1 MSKLSISN
9 ATTIHRHLSRSSC
22 SDLMGGGPRTPPSH
36 LMDSLEETF
45 EDDHLLEHSIDGRS
59 ILSDDLVEI
68 TRPTPLP
75 PGDNPSKSDP
85 HSQEPTSDSSQV
97 PVTSSDEPKEEE
109 PKPYK
114 LRWSKSKVYIHPTSF
129 LRDNLPGYL
138 GVLQRAPR
146 SFYLSW
152 IPERAVEDS
161 SEREAWLKL
170 DLDPQF
176 SDEDILVNVPTNPQ
190 ATPDYAFSVPIDSIH
205 SIILTPPTLSSWH
218 GTVVINVFCGPTLP
232 KLYFHDDESRS
243 TQFSRET
250 RETRLAQNRFSSSLP
265 ASWGGEALL
274 TQLRRFADV
283 CQSTRQ
289 HGLFLINPS
298 KDEREEHLTPIFSD
312 DALVAPDSPPKRNSI
327 LHQSLRNGNPSGSM
341 DEFAFNIL
349 SSFSKLTQ
357 NARSA
362 AQMVLSHRLAK
373 PIIPHLPQPIASL
386 ANGEP
391 EFIRWSQQA
400 GVEGY
405 DAARVYLAKW
415 ASIVAAQ
422 GERSRRAEFN
432 DWDPEPI
439 ANDSH
444 ISPSDGGFEMIH
456 ATYQIPKVR
465 FQRAPAQPIELE
477 EFVAWQ
483 DDSGKLMLDKV
494 EGQRRIFQRGVA
506 PAARK
511 MVWLFLLGVHDWQST
526 SEERESNRNKM
537 TEEYQ
542 QLKASWETGDEELR
556 STASFQEEAHRIE
569 IDCRRTDRGQPY
581 FAAPLNP
588 ATPDSTQLEEDSNM
602 PSTNPHVETV
612 GKILMTYNM
621 WEKELGY
628 VQGMSD
634 LCAPLYVVFEADEV
648 TTYFAFVKLME
659 KMKNHFLRDQSGMRD
674 ELSRLQQLLL
684 LIDPQLYC
692 HFEKTNSL
700 NLFFCFRWILISF
713 KREFEFQDVLK
724 VWEALWTDMCG
735 PHSDLFLA
743 LAVLQTHREPIIRY
757 LQEFDEVLKYINDI
771 ANTLECD
778 TLLTQAHMLYL
789 TYKSIIETR
798 STVTADGLQVIECG
812 KRSLAVTDELKSLL

>member
-1 MSKLSISN
+1 
-9 ATTIHRHLSRSSC
+9 
-22 SDLMGGGPRTPPSH
+22 MGGGPSTPPPPR
-36 LMDSLEETF
+36 LMGSFEETL
-45 EDDHLLEHSIDGRS
+45 EDEHLLEHSIDGRS

-68 TRPTPLP
+68 TRPMAF
-75 PGDNPSKSDP
+75 PSTEEPQKTDP
-85 HSQEPTSDSSQV
+85 HSQEPNADNSSRSPVIDPDS
-97 PVTSSDEPKEEE
+97 TKEED

-152 IPERAVEDS
+152 IPEQAIEDS
-161 SEREAWLKL
+161 SERDSWIKL
-170 DLDPQF
+170 DLDPHL
-176 SDEDILVNVPTNPQ
+176 STDEDILVNVPIDPE

-205 SIILTPPTLSSWH
+205 SIILTPPTLSSWY

-250 RETRLAQNRFSSSLP
+250 RETRMAQNRLSSLP

-283 CQSTRQ
+283 CQSARE
-289 HGLFLINPS
+289 HGLFLLNPS

-312 DALVAPDSPPKRNSI
+312 DALIPPLSPPKRNSI

-357 NARSA
+357 NAKSA

-432 DWDPEPI
+432 DWDPEPV
-439 ANDSH
+439 ANDSPL
-444 ISPSDGGFEMIH
+444 SSLDGGFEMIH
-456 ATYQIPKVR
+456 ATYQVPKVR
-465 FQRAPAQPIELE
+465 FQRASTQPIELE
-477 EFVAWQ
+477 EFIAWQ
-483 DDSGKLMLDKV
+483 DDSGKLLLDKR

-511 MVWLFLLGVHDWQST
+511 LVWLFLLGVHDWEST
-526 SEERESNRNKM
+526 SQERESSQTRM
-537 TEEYQ
+537 IEEYQ
-542 QLKASWETGDEELR
+542 KLKASWETGNEELR

-569 IDCRRTDRGQPY
+569 IDCRRTDRGQSY
-581 FAAPLNP
+581 FSTSANPPTLDSLAP
-588 ATPDSTQLEEDSNM
+588 EEDSNM
-602 PSTNPHVETV
+602 PSTNHHVETV
-612 GKILMTYNM
+612 GKILMTYNV

-659 KMKNHFLRDQSGMRD
+659 KMKSHFLRDQSGMRD

-713 KREFEFQDVLK
+713 KREFEFLEVLK

-789 TYKSIIETR
+789 TYKSIVETR
-798 STVTADGLQVIECG
+798 STVTSDGTQVIQSG
-812 KRSLAVTDELKSLL
+812 KRSVVVTDELKSLL

>member
-1 MSKLSISN
+1 
-9 ATTIHRHLSRSSC
+9 
-22 SDLMGGGPRTPPSH
+22 MGGGPSSPPPVMGSFE
-36 LMDSLEETF
+36 DTF
-45 EDDHLLEHSIDGRS
+45 EEDNLLEPSIDGKS
-59 ILSDDLVEI
+59 VLSDDLVEI
-68 TRPTPLP
+68 TRPMAISSASGVEPQEATNLLP
-75 PGDNPSKSDP
+75 
-85 HSQEPTSDSSQV
+85 QEPTPGSSRS
-97 PVTSSDEPKEEE
+97 PIPSIDEPKEDE

-129 LRDNLPGYL
+129 LRDNLAGYL
-138 GVLQRAPR
+138 GILQRAPR

-152 IPERAVEDS
+152 IPERAIEDS
-161 SEREAWLKL
+161 SERDSWLKL
-170 DLDPQF
+170 DLDPE
-176 SDEDILVNVPTNPQ
+176 SSTDEDILVNVPTESP
-190 ATPDYAFSVPIDSIH
+190 TTTDYAFSVPIDSIH
-205 SIILTPPTLSSWH
+205 SIILTPPTLSSWY

-250 RETRLAQNRFSSSLP
+250 RETRLAQNRLSSLP

-283 CQSTRQ
+283 CQSARE
-289 HGLFLINPS
+289 HGLFLLNPS

-312 DALVAPDSPPKRNSI
+312 DALVAPNSPPKRSSI
-327 LHQSLRNGNPSGSM
+327 LHQSLRNGHPSGSM
-341 DEFAFNIL
+341 DDFAFNIL

-357 NARSA
+357 NAKSA
-362 AQMVLSHRLAK
+362 AQMVLSHRLAR
-373 PIIPHLPQPIASL
+373 PILPHLPQPIASL

-439 ANDSH
+439 VNDNQVGFL
-444 ISPSDGGFEMIH
+444 DGGFEVIH
-456 ATYQIPKVR
+456 TTYQVPKVR
-465 FQRAPAQPIELE
+465 FQRAPTQPIELE
-477 EFVAWQ
+477 EFIAWQ
-483 DDSGKLMLDKV
+483 DDSGKFLLDKT

-506 PAARK
+506 PDARK
-511 MVWLFLLGVHDWQST
+511 LVWLFVLGVHDWEST
-526 SEERESNRNKM
+526 SQERESSQISM
-537 TEEYQ
+537 SQEYQ
-542 QLKASWETGDEELR
+542 KLKASWEDDDAEMR
-556 STASFQEEAHRIE
+556 SSASFQEEAHRIE
-569 IDCRRTDRGQPY
+569 IDCRRTDRSQPY
-581 FAAPLNP
+581 FSTTLNP
-588 ATPDSTQLEEDSNM
+588 ATSDVPQEPEEDSNM
-602 PSTNPHVETV
+602 PSTNLHVETV
-612 GKILMTYNM
+612 GKILMTYNV
-621 WEKELGY
+621 WERELGY

-659 KMKNHFLRDQSGMRD
+659 KMKSHFLRDQSGMRD

-713 KREFEFQDVLK
+713 KREFEFNDVLK

-735 PHSDLFLA
+735 PHSDVFMA
-743 LAVLQTHREPIIRY
+743 LAILQTHREPMIRY

-778 TLLTQAHMLYL
+778 ALLTQAHMLYL

-798 STVTADGLQVIECG
+798 STVTSEGIQVIECG
-812 KRSLAVTDELKSLL
+812 KRSVVVTDELKSLI

>member
-1 MSKLSISN
+1 
-9 ATTIHRHLSRSSC
+9 
-22 SDLMGGGPRTPPSH
+22 MGGGPSTPPP
-36 LMDSLEETF
+36 LMDSSEETF
-45 EDDHLLEHSIDGRS
+45 EDEHLLEHSIDGRS

-68 TRPTPLP
+68 TRPMAFPSGEEPKGSHSHSHEQPSADPSTSPDINP
-75 PGDNPSKSDP
+75 DPSKA
-85 HSQEPTSDSSQV
+85 Q
-97 PVTSSDEPKEEE
+97 E

-152 IPERAVEDS
+152 VPERAIEHS
-161 SEREAWLKL
+161 SERDSWLKL
-170 DLDPQF
+170 DLDPNL
-176 SDEDILVNVPTNPQ
+176 STNEDILVNVPIDLE

-205 SIILTPPTLSSWH
+205 SVILTPPTLSSWY

-243 TQFSRET
+243 TQFSREV
-250 RETRLAQNRFSSSLP
+250 RETRLAQNRLSSLP

-283 CQSTRQ
+283 CQSARE
-289 HGLFLINPS
+289 HGLFLLNPS
-298 KDEREEHLTPIFSD
+298 KDEREEHLTPIFAD
-312 DALVAPDSPPKRNSI
+312 DALIPPPSPPKRNSI

-341 DEFAFNIL
+341 DDFAFNIL

-357 NARSA
+357 NAKSA

-439 ANDSH
+439 TNDGN
-444 ISPSDGGFEMIH
+444 ISNLDGGFEMIH
-456 ATYQIPKVR
+456 ATYQVPKVR

-477 EFVAWQ
+477 EFIAWQ
-483 DDSGKLMLDKV
+483 DDSGKLLLDKA

-506 PAARK
+506 PTARK
-511 MVWLFLLGVHDWQST
+511 LVWLFLLGVHGWEST
-526 SEERESNRNKM
+526 SQERESGQASM
-537 TEEYQ
+537 IEEYQ
-542 QLKASWETGDEELR
+542 KLKASWETGNEELK

-581 FAAPLNP
+581 FSTVSNP
-588 ATPDSTQLEEDSNM
+588 ATSDGPETEEDSNM
-602 PSTNPHVETV
+602 PSTNQHVETV
-612 GKILMTYNM
+612 GKILMTYNV

-659 KMKNHFLRDQSGMRD
+659 KMKSHFLRDQSGMRD

-713 KREFEFQDVLK
+713 KREFEFHDVLK

-778 TLLTQAHMLYL
+778 TLLTQAHLLYL
-789 TYKSIIETR
+789 TYKSIVETR
-798 STVTADGLQVIECG
+798 STVTSDGTQVIESG
-812 KRSLAVTDELKSLL
+812 KRSVVVTQELKSLL

>member
-1 MSKLSISN
+1 
-9 ATTIHRHLSRSSC
+9 
-22 SDLMGGGPRTPPSH
+22 MGGGPNTPPHS
-36 LMDSLEETF
+36 MSSLEETF
-45 EDDHLLEHSIDGRS
+45 EDEHLLEHSIDGRS

-68 TRPTPLP
+68 TRPTPFRL
-75 PGDNPSKSDP
+75 GDVPTDSNSHSKDPS
-85 HSQEPTSDSSQV
+85 SDSSQL
-97 PVTSSDEPKEEE
+97 PVTGSDGIQEED
-109 PKPYK
+109 PQPYK

-129 LRDNLPGYL
+129 LRDNLSGYV
-138 GVLQRAPR
+138 GILQRAPR

-152 IPERAVEDS
+152 IPERAIEDS
-161 SEREAWLKL
+161 MERESWIKL
-170 DLDPQF
+170 DLDPQL
-176 SDEDILVNVPTNPQ
+176 STDEDILVKVPIDSH
-190 ATPDYAFSVPIDSIH
+190 ATPAYAFSVPIDSIH
-205 SIILTPPTLSSWH
+205 SVILTPPTLSSWY

-243 TQFSRET
+243 TQFSRES
-250 RETRLAQNRFSSSLP
+250 REVRLAQNRLSSLP

-312 DALVAPDSPPKRNSI
+312 DALEAPNSPPKRNSI
-327 LHQSLRNGNPSGSM
+327 LHQSLRNGNHSGSM
-341 DEFAFNIL
+341 DELTFNIL

-357 NARSA
+357 NAKSA

-439 ANDSH
+439 VNDNH
-444 ISPSDGGFEMIH
+444 LSPLDGGFEVIH
-456 ATYQIPKVR
+456 ATYQVPKVR
-465 FQRAPAQPIELE
+465 SQRAPAQPIELE

-483 DDSGKLMLDKV
+483 DDSGKLLLDKA
-494 EGQRRIFQRGVA
+494 EARRRIFQRGVA

-511 MVWLFLLGVHDWQST
+511 LVWLFLLEVHDWQST
-526 SEERESNRNKM
+526 SHERELNRNHM

-542 QLKASWETGDEELR
+542 KLKASWEIEGEELR

-581 FAAPLNP
+581 FATPSNP
-588 ATPDSTQLEEDSNM
+588 AAYDAIKPEDDSNM
-602 PSTNPHVETV
+602 PSTNVHVETV
-612 GKILMTYNM
+612 GKILMTYNI

-659 KMKNHFLRDQSGMRD
+659 KMKSHFLRDQSGMRD

-713 KREFEFQDVLK
+713 KREFEFHDVLK

-798 STVTADGLQVIECG
+798 STVTPDGIQVIECG
-812 KRSLAVTDELKSLL
+812 KRNVVVTDELKSLL